1 MFAHKDGASET
12 VTFFFPQFD
21 DPRSLSAETVIRSV
35 IRQSLDS
42 TTLSKEL
49 EASLVALNQKPF
61 TELNDLKPLLSK
73 RIDQSRAFYIFIDAL
88 DEFEPDERRALLNM
102 LASVASEQP
111 QLRIFVAGRESLGS
125 ELKSKVS
132 QIGRV
137 SMASAE
143 ANADISVYIEEAI
156 QQRIQNQELVVGD
169 HALVSDIKEA
179 LCRHADGM

>member
-1 MFAHKDGASET
+1 
-12 VTFFFPQFD
+12 
-21 DPRSLSAETVIRSV
+21 
-35 IRQSLDS
+35 
-42 TTLSKEL
+42 
-49 EASLVALNQKPF
+49 
-61 TELNDLKPLLSK
+61 
-73 RIDQSRAFYIFIDAL
+73 
-88 DEFEPDERRALLNM
+88 
-102 LASVASEQP
+102 VASEQP
-111 QLRIFVAGRESLGS
+111 QLRVFVAGRESLGS

-169 HALVSDIKEA
+169 QALVSDIKEA